1 MAHCPKIANS
11 IRSAPAQCLSA
22 ALCYVGQPQS
32 FFYPCNKLLFFK
44 GLLHGVFSCHFIANI
59 PFHKM
64 RLFVPKWLKSKLP
77 AIAQKSL
84 PAHQTF
90 FITLASNGGFS
101 TADYL
106 PQQFLY
112 FLPLPQ
118 GHGPLRDGPPTMV
131 SFGLTGTSS
140 NSDI

>member
-64 RLFVPKWLKSKLP
+64 RLFVPKWLKFKLP
-77 AIAQKSL
+77 AMVQKIFARTSIL
-84 PAHQTF
+84 LKNIEPE
-90 FITLASNGGFS
+90 LSNYMRRCKICNFENTPKGTRLHFCPCVGRAKIKVA
-101 TADYL
+101 T
-106 PQQFLY
+106 
-112 FLPLPQ
+112 
-118 GHGPLRDGPPTMV
+118 
-131 SFGLTGTSS
+131 SF
-140 NSDI
+140 

>member
-77 AIAQKSL
+77 AIAQKNLCPRIKPSSL
-84 PAHQTF
+84 PSPQMAVFRQQ
-90 FITLASNGGFS
+90 ITCHSSFCIFCHCHRGTGR
-101 TADYL
+101 YGMGR
-106 PQQFLY
+106 PQW
-112 FLPLPQ
+112 
-118 GHGPLRDGPPTMV
+118 
-131 SFGLTGTSS
+131 
-140 NSDI
+140 

>member
-77 AIAQKSL
+77 AIAQKIFARASNLLHYPRLKWRFFDSRL
-84 PAHQTF
+84 PATAVF
-90 FITLASNGGFS
+90 VFSAATTGARAITGMFSYNG
-101 TADYL
+101 
-106 PQQFLY
+106 Q
-112 FLPLPQ
+112 
-118 GHGPLRDGPPTMV
+118 M
-131 SFGLTGTSS
+131 
-140 NSDI
+140 